1 MTITRII
8 DGKSVEIE
16 LTLEEMRLAAEAI
29 KEHTIK
35 VCIRN
40 QISNLDDDDDR
51 APIKNLPESKLTEAI
66 DEMAV
71 DFELLVEDEYYDW
84 DEAWD
89 VVSCDY
95 ILKMEK
101 GEA

>member
-16 LTLEEMRLAAEAI
+16 LTFEEMVLAAEAI
-29 KEHTIK
+29 KEHDIK
-35 VCIRN
+35 VYIRN
-40 QISNLDDDDDR
+40 QISKLDDDDDR
-51 APIKNLPESKLTEAI
+51 APIRNLPESKLTEAI
-66 DEMAV
+66 DEMAT
-71 DFELLVEDEYYDW
+71 DFVLLVEGDYYNW
-84 DEAWD
+84 DEAWN

-95 ILKMEK
+95 ILEMKK